1 MSITTVIPP
10 NMYRN
15 ARKRRTPIKSP
26 RRRAMKILLV
36 LVSSALIV
44 KAFAGD
50 RGFIDVF
57 EAKRQ
62 SEWLNTEVERIR
74 VENNKLR
81 ALSIR
86 LRTDASAIEEV
97 ARRDL
102 DMAKPGELVFFIN
115 DDSRALQM
123 DNIDRQ

>member
-1 MSITTVIPP
+1 
-10 NMYRN
+10 
-15 ARKRRTPIKSP
+15 
-26 RRRAMKILLV
+26 MKILLV